1 MSPSLHGLC
10 VGGQWWND
18 IVSNAG
24 VGMSAREGNWM
35 SQVLRFVSI
44 AVLSVLMFTIQ
55 AAAENYPD
63 RVVRIVN
70 PYPPGGSV
78 DVMARILAQKLTEA
92 LGQQVIVENRSG
104 GGGNTG
110 SDFVAKAEPD
120 GYTLLFTAPGPL
132 TVNQTLYSKLPFDPA
147 KDFAP
152 VALFATAP
160 IVLIV
165 NPGVPAHNV
174 QELIA
179 LAKKAP
185 GKINFA
191 SAGNGTTNHLS
202 GELFKS
208 MANIDIVHVPYRGAG
223 PAMNDLIAGHV
234 QMFFDLMPVVLPQI
248 AAGKVRALAN
258 AGAKR
263 PSALPDVPTVAEQGL
278 SGFDA
283 SSWYGLVAPAKTPE
297 PVLARLRDEVAKA
310 LEAPDMVARIRELG
324 SEPGTAFGKD
334 FGAFMA
340 AETRKWAEVIRTSGA
355 KAD

>member
-1 MSPSLHGLC
+1 MSKISRL
-10 VGGQWWND
+10 
-18 IVSNAG
+18 I
-24 VGMSAREGNWM
+24 
-35 SQVLRFVSI
+35 SI
-44 AVLSVLMFTIQ
+44 AVVSLLVLTMQ
-55 AAAENYPD
+55 ATAEHYPD

-78 DVMARILAQKLTEA
+78 DVMARILAQKLSDN
-92 LGQQVIVENRSG
+92 LGQQFIVENRSG

-110 SDFVAKAEPD
+110 SDYVAKAEPD

-132 TVNQTLYSKLPFDPA
+132 TVNQTLYTKLTFDPA

-152 VALFATAP
+152 IALFATAP

-165 NPGVPAHNV
+165 NPAVPANNV

-179 LAKKAP
+179 LAKKEP

-208 MANIDIVHVPYRGAG
+208 RAGIDIVHVPYRGAG
-223 PAMNDLIAGHV
+223 PAMNDLIGGHV

-248 AAGKVRALAN
+248 ATGKVRALAN

-263 PSALPDVPTVAEQGL
+263 PAALSNVPTVAEQGL
-278 SGFDA
+278 AGFDA

-297 PVLARLRDEVAKA
+297 PVLAKLRDEVAKA
-310 LEAPDMVARIRELG
+310 LRAPDMVARIHELG
-324 SEPGTAFGKD
+324 SEPGTVFGSD

-340 AETRKWAEVIRTSGA
+340 AETRKWADVIRTSGA

>member
-1 MSPSLHGLC
+1 MQPFIIIGLTLFALT
-10 VGGQWWND
+10 G
-18 IVSNAG
+18 
-24 VGMSAREGNWM
+24 
-35 SQVLRFVSI
+35 
-44 AVLSVLMFTIQ
+44 
-55 AAAENYPD
+55 AATAQNYPD

-78 DVMARILAQKLTEA
+78 DVMARILAQKLTEN
-92 LGQQVIVENRSG
+92 LGQQFIVENRSG
-104 GGGNTG
+104 AGGNTG
-110 SDFVAKAEPD
+110 AESIAKADPD

-132 TVNQTLYSKLPFDPA
+132 TINQTLYRHLAFDPA
-147 KDFAP
+147 NDFAP
-152 VALFATAP
+152 IALFAVAP
-160 IVLIV
+160 IVLMV
-165 NPGVPAHNV
+165 HPSLPARDV

-185 GKINFA
+185 GTINFA

-234 QMFFDLMPVVLPQI
+234 QMFFDLLPASLPQI
-248 AAGKVRALAN
+248 NAGKVRALGN

-263 PSALPDVPTVAEQGL
+263 PAALPGLPTIAEQGL
-278 SGFDA
+278 PGFDA
-283 SSWYGLVAPAKTPE
+283 VSWVGLVAPAHTPA
-297 PVLARLRDEVAKA
+297 PVLEKLSAEVAEAVK
-310 LEAPDMVARIRELG
+310 APDVVARIHELG

-334 FGAFMA
+334 FGAFLA
-340 AETRKWAEVIRTSGA
+340 AETKKWAAVIRASGA

>member
-1 MSPSLHGLC
+1 MAYVVC
-10 VGGQWWND
+10 
-18 IVSNAG
+18 
-24 VGMSAREGNWM
+24 R
-35 SQVLRFVSI
+35 
-44 AVLSVLMFTIQ
+44 FTIVFL
-55 AAAENYPD
+55 ALLALTAPSAAENYPE

-78 DVMARILAQKLTEA
+78 DVMARILAQKLSDN
-92 LGQQVIVENRSG
+92 LSQQFIVENRSG

-152 VALFATAP
+152 IALFATAP

-165 NPGVPAHNV
+165 NPAVPAKDV
-174 QELIA
+174 RELIA
-179 LAKKAP
+179 LAKKEP
-185 GKINFA
+185 GNINFA
-191 SAGNGTTNHLS
+191 SAGIGTTNHLS

-208 MANIDIVHVPYRGAG
+208 IAQIDIVHVPYRGAG
-223 PAMNDLIAGHV
+223 PAMNDLVAGHV
-234 QMFFDLMPVVLPQI
+234 RMFFDLMPVVLPQI
-248 AAGKVRALAN
+248 AASNVRPLAN
-258 AGAKR
+258 AGNKR
-263 PSALPDVPTVAEQGL
+263 PSALPNLPTVAEQGL
-278 SGFDA
+278 AGFDA

-297 PVLARLRDEVAKA
+297 PVLAKLREEVAKA
-310 LEAPDMVARIRELG
+310 VKAPEIVARIQELG
-324 SEPGTAFGKD
+324 SEQGTAFGKD

-340 AETRKWAEVIRTSGA
+340 AETRKWAEVIRASGA

>member
-1 MSPSLHGLC
+1 
-10 VGGQWWND
+10 
-18 IVSNAG
+18 
-24 VGMSAREGNWM
+24 M
-35 SQVLRFVSI
+35 SQALRLFCI
-44 AVLSVLMFTIQ
+44 AVLSLFLATVQ

-63 RVVRIVN
+63 RVVRIIN

-78 DVMARILAQKLTEA
+78 DVMARILAQKLTDG

-110 SDFVAKAEPD
+110 SDFVAKSEPD

-152 VALFATAP
+152 IALFATAP

-165 NPGVPAHNV
+165 NPGVPAKDV

-179 LAKKAP
+179 LARKQP

-191 SAGNGTTNHLS
+191 SAGIGTTNHLS

-208 MANIDIVHVPYRGAG
+208 MAHIDIVHVPYRGAG

-248 AAGKVRALAN
+248 AAGHVRALAN
-258 AGAKR
+258 AGANR
-263 PSALPDVPTVAEQGL
+263 PSALPDLPTVAEQGL
-278 SGFDA
+278 PGFEA

-297 PVLARLRDEVAKA
+297 PILAKLRDEVAKA

-324 SEPGTAFGKD
+324 SEPGTAFGND
-334 FGAFMA
+334 FAAFLA
-340 AETRKWAEVIRTSGA
+340 AETKKWAQVIRASGA